1 MKFIDCFRFMSTSL
15 SNVPDNVSKKN
26 YLKKVLSESTCCF
39 ELENA
44 KEIFFYAFIYYQL

>member
-26 YLKKVLSESTCCF
+26 YLKKVLSECTCCF